1 MTNEP
6 RPAGVTPPVAVVFAS
21 VVFIALSIAA
31 LGVVSLVLD
40 ADVIPVRGL
49 GAVPGVIGQL
59 AALASFAGVL
69 LWGLRAAPP
78 SYLTAVP
85 CGIAA
90 YVGEV
95 AGVVVGALVSGAD
108 FARGVA
114 AAGSVAVG
122 FAGPVVAGAGFAAA
136 LFGVF
141 LVRARTTGPRWSWED
156 DEHGPPDAR

>member
-59 AALASFAGVL
+59 AALASFAGL
-69 LWGLRAAPP
+69 LFWGLRAVPP

-85 CGIAA
+85 CAIAA

-95 AGVVVGALVSGAD
+95 VGVVVGALASGAD
-108 FARGVA
+108 PARGVA
-114 AAGSVAVG
+114 AAGSVALG
-122 FAGPVVAGAGFAAA
+122 FAGPVVAAVGLVAG
-136 LFGVF
+136 LFGIL
-141 LVRARTTGPRWSWED
+141 LVRSRTSGPRWGWED
-156 DEHGPPDAR
+156 DDEGDRAA